1 MPALLPTLGTLILLF
16 PALGALVNGLAG
28 RRLGRRGVAIVANLA
43 VGLAF
48 ITAVLL
54 FTGLNSLPP
63 EARHVEVTL
72 WSWMHI
78 GRLQVDVA
86 LLLDPL
92 SVFMVLVVTGIG
104 LVIHLFAAE
113 YMKLDDEHRPLDERH
128 YGRFFAYVNLFVLLM
143 LVLVLAN
150 NYVLLYL
157 GWEGVGLAS
166 YLLIGFWFHR
176 PAAADAGKKAFI
188 VNRIGD
194 FGLAVA
200 IFLLFALFGDQAGN
214 LAFPALFAQVETLH
228 PNSPVLIAVT
238 LLLLLAATGKSAQ
251 IPLYVWLPDAME
263 GPTPV
268 SALIHAATMVTAG
281 VYMIARSFPLFELA
295 PVTMTT
301 VAWIGGLTALL
312 AATIALAQ
320 TDLKRILAYSTISQ
334 LGYMFLGVGLG
345 AYVAAMFHLMTHAFF
360 KALLFLAAGSV
371 MHALHGELNIDRMGG
386 LRAKLPTTYR
396 QFLVG
401 ALALAGFPLL
411 AGFWSKD
418 AILLKAFEKAP
429 LLYGLGL
436 FTALLTAF
444 YSFRAV
450 YRAFYGQ
457 PRDLHLYEH
466 AHEQPTGMTGPLWI
480 LVVGSLLSGFLGVPA
495 GLGHRMGLAAS
506 DRVGL
511 WLEPVFHT
519 AAHSEHVT
527 LNLELTLLAVSGAV
541 AVLGILLA
549 YGRYVR
555 QTRWTLAVQ
564 DALRPLLPVLEH
576 KYWVDELYLAVVVRP
591 LRGLAQWCYRWGD
604 QWLIDGMVNGLGRV
618 AATVGAA
625 ATRLQTGLISWYALS
640 FFVGVVALVGY
651 FVWMAAR

>member
-1 MPALLPTLGTLILLF
+1 MPALLPTLGALILLF

-28 RRLGRRGVAIVANLA
+28 RRLGRRGVAVVANLA

-54 FTGLNSLPP
+54 FTGLNGLPP
-63 EARHVEVTL
+63 EARSLEVTL

-92 SVFMVLVVTGIG
+92 SVFMALVVTGIG

-113 YMKLDDEHRPLDERH
+113 YMKLDDEHRPLDERR

-214 LAFPALFAQVETLH
+214 LAFRALFAQAETMSAH
-228 PNSPVLIAVT
+228 SPALIAVT

-295 PVTMTT
+295 PTTMTT

-371 MHALHGELNIDRMGG
+371 MHALHGELNLDRMGG
-386 LRAKLPTTYR
+386 LRTKLPTTYR

-418 AILLKAFEKAP
+418 AILLKAFAKAP

-450 YRAFYGQ
+450 YRAFYGR

-466 AHEQPTGMTGPLWI
+466 AHEQPTGMTGPLWL
-480 LVVGSLLSGFLGVPA
+480 LVLGSLLAGFLGVPD
-495 GLGHRMGLAAS
+495 GLGHLLGLAHS
-506 DRVGL
+506 DRVAL
-511 WLEPVFHT
+511 WLDPVFPT
-519 AAHSEHVT
+519 AAHGEHVA

-549 YGRYVR
+549 YWRYVR
-555 QTRWTLAVQ
+555 QARWTLAVQ
-564 DALRPLLPVLEH
+564 EALRPLLPVLEH
-576 KYWVDELYLAVVVRP
+576 KYWVDEFYLAVVVRP
-591 LRGLAQWCYRWGD
+591 LRALARWCYRWGD
-604 QWLIDGMVNGLGRV
+604 QFLIDGMVNGLGRV